1 MSEDT
6 TSTAKRHKYTNDAL
20 AFLLVGATVAAVGA
34 SSYLTGSVPR
44 SLAGVFAIESL
55 LAATWAFGRETL
67 TSVAEAWGGSGS
79 DQPVAVLRE
88 EAETDQQTGESGS

>member
-20 AFLLVGATVAAVGA
+20 AGLLVLSTVGA
-34 SSYLTGSVPR
+34 IGASVYATGQVPR
-44 SLAGVFAIESL
+44 SLAAVFAVESL

-67 TSVAEAWGGSGS
+67 AAVSEFWSR
-79 DQPVAVLRE
+79 DQPVAVVRE
-88 EAETDQQTGESGS
+88 EGESGAQSGAGES

>member
-1 MSEDT
+1 MSGDTT

-20 AFLLVGATVAAVGA
+20 AVLLVASTIGAVGA
-34 SSYLTGSVPR
+34 MLYLTGSVPR
-44 SLAGVFAIESL
+44 SLRAVFAVESL

-67 TSVAEAWGGSGS
+67 AAVGEFRGGS

-88 EAETDQQTGESGS
+88 DAQTGQQSDKGEQ

>member
-6 TSTAKRHKYTNDAL
+6 TSAATRHKYTNDAL

-34 SSYLTGSVPR
+34 SVYLTGSVPR
-44 SLAGVFAIESL
+44 SLAGVFAVESL

-67 TSVAEAWGGSGS
+67 AAVSEATGGSN
-79 DQPVAVLRE
+79 QPVAVLRE
-88 EAETDQQTGESGS
+88 EAETGKQSGGGES